1 MEKRGTTYA
10 EKVKDFRDIYP
21 ALFNEWTDD
30 DVEQHL
36 KIHRLIVESCQKE
49 LVKRKR
55 ENQKGKSKKN
65 A

>member
-21 ALFNEWTDD
+21 ALFNGWTDD

-36 KIHRLIVESCQKE
+36 KIHRLIVEGCQKE
-49 LVKRKR
+49 LIRRKR
-55 ENQKGKSKKN
+55 EKTKKKGKV
-65 A
+65 

>member
-1 MEKRGTTYA
+1 MTLKKATWA
-10 EKVKDFRDIYP
+10 EKLKDFRDIYP
-21 ALFNEWTDD
+21 AIFEGWTDS

-55 ENQKGKSKKN
+55 ENQKRKKGKV
-65 A
+65 